1 MSFKKNK
8 YVIIKEAI
16 SEDLAKFCYD
26 YFMMKRQAA
35 KTMFDTRYISPFTE
49 YFGIWSD

>member
-8 YVIIKEAI
+8 YAIIKEAI

-26 YFMMKRQAA
+26 YFMMKRTVAR
-35 KTMFDTRYISPFTE
+35 TMFDTKYI
-49 YFGIWSD
+49 IVLNQVQ